1 MTTQLAATE
10 TVDVNDNVSIATAI
24 SNQCG
29 ALTYSIS
36 DSSVSAVSALSATEL
51 TISST
56 GLISVLTSNFATVGT
71 HAVTVTAS
79 LSSYSLVTTSVTFS
93 LTIECVLS
101 SVEVIA

>member
-29 ALTYSIS
+29 VLTYSIS
-36 DSSVSAVSALSATEL
+36 DSSVSAVSALSVTEL

-56 GLISVLTSNFATVGT
+56 GLISVLTSNFATVGA

-79 LSSYSLVTTSVTFS
+79 LSSYSLVTTSLTFS
-93 LTIECVLS
+93 LIIECVLS